1 VLVSESSQGSDGPVM
16 PVIPVLP
23 VIEGITTKPAVPPP
37 GTIFSLGWLMAE
49 LFDPRRRVSTTVRQ
63 PPFDPDVQLPQ
74 VPDLGPDPKL
84 VFLAAELTELV
95 WWYRK
100 KLARPAAAVTSEANK
115 LKPAVAAESVALG
128 EAAAADDA
136 AGGVAVNVADGG
148 ATPVEAHAAAV
159 TDGGTAFSAAA
170 FLTAVAEL
178 NQAILDEFADT
189 PERLSAY
196 QLGLALSDLTWLPR
210 KPEPGTQGSPA
221 SRPSALVGLF
231 SRSQLAATKTLL
243 SGAGSQ
249 LPASAAAVVSQSLDN
264 WADWLDVNAASFTA
278 AGADAWSARGDIVLD
293 ALRVQGWVWYSVL
306 IADPSVSASPSMGA
320 WVQAGSSIAR
330 ATAKIT
336 GVVLRRFWPLV
347 LIALAVL
354 GGLLA
359 LVIVNLS
366 GVSQVWASLATVA
379 AVIGASGVG
388 VGSGVSSAF
397 DGVGY
402 EIWAAAKL
410 DASAWNITWLPAMTS
425 TTVQRVRL
433 DSRGVA
439 APRIRKNVD
448 AQSLGA
454 AALTFPSCQ
463 TPRTP
468 TPPSGSRTSASASG
482 NRPRPIGSSA
492 GRASARC
499 WRNCCRSPPTSRS
512 RSSTSGPA
520 PARPPGSS
528 STTTRPRT
536 RSWPTSRPR

>member
-1 VLVSESSQGSDGPVM
+1 MSESTQGGDGPVM

-23 VIEGITTKPAVPPP
+23 IIEGFRTRPAVPPP

-49 LFDPRRRVSTTVRQ
+49 LFDPRRRVGTTVRQ
-63 PPFDPDVQLPQ
+63 PPFDADVQLPQ

-84 VFLAAELTELV
+84 IFLAAELTELV
-95 WWYRK
+95 GWYP
-100 KLARPAAAVTSEANK
+100 KLATAAAAVTGETDK
-115 LKPAVAAESVALG
+115 LRAAVAAESVALG
-128 EAAAADDA
+128 EAAAA
-136 AGGVAVNVADGG
+136 ADGG
-148 ATPVEAHAAAV
+148 AATAEAAAAAGV
-159 TDGGTAFSAAA
+159 TDGGTAFSSAAL
-170 FLTAVAEL
+170 LTAVSEL

-210 KPEPGTQGSPA
+210 KPEPGPQASAA
-221 SRPSALVGLF
+221 SRPSALISLF
-231 SRSQLAATKTLL
+231 SRTQLAGTKTLL

-249 LPASAAAVVSQSLDN
+249 LPASAATIVSQSLDN
-264 WADWLDVNAASFTA
+264 WADWLDVNAASFTQS
-278 AGADAWSARGDIVLD
+278 GADAWSDKADVVLD

-306 IADPSVSASPSMGA
+306 IADPEVSATPSMGA

-330 ATAKIT
+330 ASAKIT

-366 GVSQVWASLATVA
+366 GASQVWASLVTVA

-425 TTVQRVRL
+425 TTVERVRL

-439 APRIRKNVD
+439 APRIRKNLD
-448 AQSLGA
+448 I
-454 AALTFPSCQ
+454 
-463 TPRTP
+463 R
-468 TPPSGSRTSASASG
+468 
-482 NRPRPIGSSA
+482 
-492 GRASARC
+492 
-499 WRNCCRSPPTSRS
+499 
-512 RSSTSGPA
+512 
-520 PARPPGSS
+520 
-528 STTTRPRT
+528 
-536 RSWPTSRPR
+536 

>member
-1 VLVSESSQGSDGPVM
+1 MSESTQGSDGPVM

-23 VIEGITTKPAVPPP
+23 IIEGIRRKPAVPPP
-37 GTIFSLGWLMAE
+37 GTIFSLGWLLAE

-63 PPFDPDVQLPQ
+63 PPFDADVQLPQ
-74 VPDLGPDPKL
+74 VPDLEPDPKL

-100 KLARPAAAVTSEANK
+100 LARPAAAVTGEANK
-115 LKPAVAAESVALG
+115 LKAAVAAESAALG
-128 EAAAADDA
+128 EAAAA
-136 AGGVAVNVADGG
+136 ADGG
-148 ATPVEAHAAAV
+148 ATAAADGTTPVEAHGAAGV
-159 TDGGTAFSAAA
+159 TDGGTGFSAAA
-170 FLTAVAEL
+170 LLTAVSEL

-196 QLGLALSDLTWLPR
+196 QLGLALSDLTWLPCT
-210 KPEPGTQGSPA
+210 PEPGTQGSPA
-221 SRPSALVGLF
+221 SRPSALVGMF
-231 SRSQLAATKTLL
+231 SRAQLAGIKTLL
-243 SGAGSQ
+243 SGAGSH
-249 LPASAAAVVSQSLDN
+249 LPASAATIVSQSLDN
-264 WADWLDVNAASFTA
+264 WADWLDVNTASFTQS
-278 AGADAWSARGDIVLD
+278 GGDAWSDKADVVLD

-306 IADPSVSASPSMGA
+306 IADPEVSATPSMGA

-330 ATAKIT
+330 AAAKIT

-366 GVSQVWASLATVA
+366 GASQVWASLVTVA

-402 EIWAAAKL
+402 EIWSAAKL

-425 TTVQRVRL
+425 TTMERVRL

-439 APRIRKNVD
+439 APRIRKNLD
-448 AQSLGA
+448 I
-454 AALTFPSCQ
+454 
-463 TPRTP
+463 R
-468 TPPSGSRTSASASG
+468 
-482 NRPRPIGSSA
+482 
-492 GRASARC
+492 
-499 WRNCCRSPPTSRS
+499 
-512 RSSTSGPA
+512 
-520 PARPPGSS
+520 
-528 STTTRPRT
+528 
-536 RSWPTSRPR
+536 

>member
-1 VLVSESSQGSDGPVM
+1 MGLIWVLMSESTQGSDGPVM
-16 PVIPVLP
+16 PVIPVIPVLP
-23 VIEGITTKPAVPPP
+23 IIEGIRTRPAVPPP
-37 GTIFSLGWLMAE
+37 GTIFSLGWLLAE
-49 LFDPRRRVSTTVRQ
+49 LFDPRRRVSSTVRQ
-63 PPFDPDVQLPQ
+63 PPFDADVQLPQ
-74 VPDLGPDPKL
+74 VPDLGSDSKL

-100 KLARPAAAVTSEANK
+100 LKAPAAAVTGETDK
-115 LKPAVAAESVALG
+115 LKAAVAAQDASVG
-128 EAAAADDA
+128 EAAAD
-136 AGGVAVNVADGG
+136 ADGG
-148 ATPVEAHAAAV
+148 AVAVAAPAAAGV

-170 FLTAVAEL
+170 FLTAVSEL

-196 QLGLALSDLTWLPR
+196 QLGLALSDLTWLPC

-221 SRPSALVGLF
+221 SRPSALVGMF
-231 SRSQLAATKTLL
+231 SRSQLAAAKTLL

-249 LPASAAAVVSQSLDN
+249 LPTSAAAIVGQSLDN
-264 WADWLDVNAASFTA
+264 WADWLDVNAASFTQS
-278 AGADAWSARGDIVLD
+278 GADAWSDKGDIVLG

-306 IADPSVSASPSMGA
+306 IADPEVSAAPSMGA

-366 GVSQVWASLATVA
+366 GASQVWASLVTVA
-379 AVIGASGVG
+379 AVVGASGVG

-425 TTVQRVRL
+425 TTMERVRL

-439 APRIRKNVD
+439 APRIRKNLD
-448 AQSLGA
+448 I
-454 AALTFPSCQ
+454 
-463 TPRTP
+463 R
-468 TPPSGSRTSASASG
+468 
-482 NRPRPIGSSA
+482 
-492 GRASARC
+492 
-499 WRNCCRSPPTSRS
+499 
-512 RSSTSGPA
+512 
-520 PARPPGSS
+520 
-528 STTTRPRT
+528 
-536 RSWPTSRPR
+536 

>member
-1 VLVSESSQGSDGPVM
+1 MAAFATASSIVVGNEFKAAGFVDAGRYRLLSRNLPPFNPMGLIWVLMSESTQGGDGPVM

-23 VIEGITTKPAVPPP
+23 IIEGIRTRPAVPPP
-37 GTIFSLGWLMAE
+37 GTIFSLGWLLAE
-49 LFDPRRRVSTTVRQ
+49 LFDPRRRVSSTVRQ
-63 PPFDPDVQLPQ
+63 PPFDADVQLPQ
-74 VPDLGPDPKL
+74 VPDLGSDPKL

-100 KLARPAAAVTSEANK
+100 LKAPAAAVTRETDK
-115 LKPAVAAESVALG
+115 LKAAVAAEDASVG
-128 EAAAADDA
+128 EAAADAD
-136 AGGVAVNVADGG
+136 GVAVVVA
-148 ATPVEAHAAAV
+148 APAAAGV

-170 FLTAVAEL
+170 FLTAVSEL

-196 QLGLALSDLTWLPR
+196 QLGLALSDLTWLPC
-210 KPEPGTQGSPA
+210 KPEPGTQGSAA
-221 SRPSALVGLF
+221 SRPSALISLF
-231 SRSQLAATKTLL
+231 SRTQLAGIKTLL
-243 SGAGSQ
+243 SGAGSH
-249 LPASAAAVVSQSLDN
+249 LPASAAAIVSQSLDN
-264 WADWLDVNAASFTA
+264 WADWLDVNAASFTQS
-278 AGADAWSARGDIVLD
+278 GADAWSDKGDVVLA

-306 IADPSVSASPSMGA
+306 IADPEVSAAPSMGA

-366 GVSQVWASLATVA
+366 GASQVWASLVTVA

-410 DASAWNITWLPAMTS
+410 DASAWNITWLPGMTS
-425 TTVQRVRL
+425 TTVERVRL

-439 APRIRKNVD
+439 APRIRKNLD
-448 AQSLGA
+448 I
-454 AALTFPSCQ
+454 
-463 TPRTP
+463 R
-468 TPPSGSRTSASASG
+468 
-482 NRPRPIGSSA
+482 
-492 GRASARC
+492 
-499 WRNCCRSPPTSRS
+499 
-512 RSSTSGPA
+512 
-520 PARPPGSS
+520 
-528 STTTRPRT
+528 
-536 RSWPTSRPR
+536 